1 MKLVRTLLTLW
12 KYRNYD
18 TVYCVFNTNRDCDAS
33 IPIRRVKLVGMTVC
47 MAFIKTLD
55 GEEMIV
61 HRGYLA
67 DTKKEAEKIRQ
78 MCIEYDKEQWYA

>member
-18 TVYCVFNTNRDCDAS
+18 TVYCVFNTNRDCDVN
-33 IPIRRVKLVGMTVC
+33 IPIRRVKLVGMTVG

-61 HRGYLA
+61 HRAYVA
-67 DTKKEAEKIRQ
+67 DNKKDAEAIRQ
-78 MCIEYDKEQWYA
+78 MCINYNKEQWYE